1 MLSSDCPSRYHRS
14 PETLQTVRRFISRV
28 QDGDAGEQHRQGT
41 TDAGRKERSLVCSV
55 LFHNELPSLSSRTHK
70 AVCRCVLAVESA
82 DHKQREGKRSLFHVC
97 GRFRGILRLT
107 RGCGCRRHLLAVPD
121 QAAQADEHTPSGIHL
136 GRSKRHPKRSSLA
149 QPKEFAEPVK
159 RALDSNWQIVTV
171 EREAD
176 VDVLKQLARESTAL
190 VGGLAMA
197 NTLLRSSDPARLKLL
212 QCHFAERIGSINRP
226 SPRACV
232 CSCAGAMD
240 APIAEWVIGV
250 ILGGHLDVEDA
261 AMRKRCADALAAGN
275 DGNFAT
281 LLCSAASA
289 VPHGAVG
296 IGGWNNR
303 LWPHW
308 LSYRPPCRRV
318 WVPLVATVGRERP
331 PREAPS
337 SLSWLGGR
345 GDLPTLLKES
355 DFVVMACPLN
365 DTTRGLMNKETLAL
379 LKPSAYLI
387 NIARGQVVD
396 EDALFEALKS
406 GNLGGAA
413 IDVWWKLP
421 GIASG
426 GLSTSCAPYDLA
438 KHPFHE
444 LPNVLL
450 SPHTSGWSSAQ
461 LERRIKT
468 VAANLDAIYRGEAP
482 ANVVATG

>member
-1 MLSSDCPSRYHRS
+1 MFATLSRS
-14 PETLQTVRRFISRV
+14 
-28 QDGDAGEQHRQGT
+28 
-41 TDAGRKERSLVCSV
+41 SV
-55 LFHNELPSLSSRTHK
+55 S
-70 AVCRCVLAVESA
+70 LAVVVA
-82 DHKQREGKRSLFHVC
+82 GGTCLLYL
-97 GRFRGILRLT
+97 I
-107 RGCGCRRHLLAVPD
+107 RRHKRTS
-121 QAAQADEHTPSGIHL
+121 TPAIRYSP
-136 GRSKRHPKRSSLA
+136 RPVKAPPKALFFGPA
-149 QPKEFAEPVK
+149 KEFAEPVK

-212 QCHFAERIGSINRP
+212 QCHFTGTDWLDKSAIPKGVH
-226 SPRACV
+226 V

-250 ILGGHLDVEDA
+250 ILRVGLHLDVEDA

-275 DGNFAT
+275 DDGFAPPFFAQPRAPFRT
-281 LLCSAASA
+281 ELSGLT
-289 VPHGAVG
+289 VG
-296 IGGWNNR
+296 IIGYGHIGSAIAHR
-303 LWPHW
+303 AAAFG
-308 LSYRPPCRRV
+308 CRV
-318 WVPLVATVGRERP
+318 VATVGRERP

-406 GNLGGAA
+406 GKLGGAA